1 VRHYAVVSSLKIKP
15 WRYVLMTPLPT
26 FTGRADNL
34 RLVWV
39 LISIIVAALTI
50 MGVLIMA
57 RGFTRPII
65 QLTQVAD
72 RITHLT
78 QYCHFDERSEEKS
91 PPKTKISR
99 FATQKLPCRYV
110 MSNGVRHL
118 ALDFSLRSK

>member
-1 VRHYAVVSSLKIKP
+1 
-15 WRYVLMTPLPT
+15 MTPLPT